1 MWGGLAYAYK
11 YVSLNLSLIQ
21 GAHFTHSN
29 MVSEQE
35 KEQRRVDSRMTECTA
50 VGAWIGLETSCLL
63 HQIAAGDMEASGS
76 SDNDLEV
83 NRSGDNYM
91 EASGFG
97 DNGLVQGQ
105 SDNGGSV
112 GGGFEGAA
120 RPTATHHYRKGDG
133 EGRCALRGWQ
143 QPTSWWRHTTV

>member
-35 KEQRRVDSRMTECTA
+35 KEQRRVDSRTTECTA

-63 HQIAAGDMEASGS
+63 PQIAAGDMEASGS

-91 EASGFG
+91 EVSGFG
-97 DNGLVQGQ
+97 DNGT
-105 SDNGGSV
+105 
-112 GGGFEGAA
+112 AA
-120 RPTATHHYRKGDG
+120 RLGVDSRAQLG
-133 EGRCALRGWQ
+133 Q
-143 QPTSWWRHTTV
+143 QQHTTTERGTVRGDAR